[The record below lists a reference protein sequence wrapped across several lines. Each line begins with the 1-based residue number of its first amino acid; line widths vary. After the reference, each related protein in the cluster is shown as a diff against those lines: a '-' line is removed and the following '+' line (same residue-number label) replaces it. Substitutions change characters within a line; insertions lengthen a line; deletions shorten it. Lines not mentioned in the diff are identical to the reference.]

1 MTLKARPQKYQRRKA
16 GPNAP
21 GAGRPPGEPKRR
33 ATFKLTLPTWGA
45 LHQEVERYQLSK
57 FVERAVKKELK
68 KLLRH
73 KENHH
78 AKRNA

>member
-1 MTLKARPQKYQRRKA
+1 VTTKPRPQKYQRRKA
-16 GPNAP
+16 GPNTP

-33 ATFKLTLPTWGA
+33 ATFKLTLLTWDA
-45 LHQEVERYQLSK
+45 LHRQVDRYQLSE

-68 KLLRH
+68 R
-73 KENHH
+73 H